1 MLTVLWGGFDA
12 LRLRIPL
19 IGRAQETIVIV
30 NIHFIIVID
39 VQETLNEFL
48 KGALGVLFFL

>member
-12 LRLRIPL
+12 LRLRMPL
-19 IGRAQETIVIV
+19 IGWAQETIVIV